1 MRHEAV
7 KYHNDL
13 NSVMRFNN
21 WTSAELNFFFA
32 IIAKARDKGTDLLE
46 FSKDELKEFS
56 NSTEK
61 KNDRI
66 DKTFKELRSH
76 ILGSYY
82 TEIEETET
90 GHKEKTYLLF
100 DYFSIE
106 WDDKEKEKGVVK
118 LEVSLSKHYEYILN
132 QLTANFTSFELE
144 EFLGLKSVYS
154 KQLYR
159 YLKQWRT
166 IGRKEFKIDEFKEI
180 LNIPESYEQ
189 RDINKRV
196 MKPILKELST
206 AFKNLTVSPIKAR
219 KKGSPIIAY
228 LFEWDA
234 EQTGQWQDDKPYT
247 FEHNEQKR
255 DKESVPNWY
264 SDTGGTPPSKELLEK
279 ALKLQRGEKD

>member
-13 NSVMRFNN
+13 NKVMKFNG
-21 WTSAELNFFFA
+21 WSSAELNFFFA

-46 FSKDELKEFS
+46 FNKDELKEFS
-56 NSTEK
+56 DSTEK
-61 KNDRI
+61 NSDRLK
-66 DKTFKELRSH
+66 KTFESLESHVMGLRYVEQIDEGPVH
-76 ILGSYY
+76 IRD
-82 TEIEETET
+82 TRI
-90 GHKEKTYLLF
+90 LF
-100 DYFSIE
+100 QRFKLE
-106 WDDKEKEKGVVK
+106 WDDETLDVHATVR
-118 LEVSLSKHYEYILN
+118 LSSEYEYILN

-180 LNIPESYEQ
+180 LNIPESY
-189 RDINKRV
+189 RKCDIDARV
-196 MKPILKELST
+196 MKPILTELST
-206 AFKNLTVSPIKAR
+206 AFKNLTVSPIKAK

-247 FEHNEQKR
+247 F
-255 DKESVPNWY
+255 
-264 SDTGGTPPSKELLEK
+264 
-279 ALKLQRGEKD
+279 